1 MKGIKWMMY
10 NSPSFWTFDAFVST
24 AFPLPLLLVTYPLTW
39 LETCVCLMLP
49 LVVNLDRTLN
59 FFSSCSCNM
68 PNPYS
73 WSTPDLL
80 WSNTHKATWG
90 CLLMVCWYFD
100 LVGSHKWQWLRAC
113 HLWSPCC
120 CCHWLVAWG
129 GHCHL
134 LPCQM
139 LQRPTIWKVQTFC
152 ISAGDLNHSWY
163 FYDHAYL
170 CMIISV
176 YPAL

>member
-1 MKGIKWMMY
+1 M
-10 NSPSFWTFDAFVST
+10 NDVQLTFLPNLWCLCVHC
-24 AFPLPLLLVTYPLTW
+24 FPLT
-39 LETCVCLMLP
+39 LP
-49 LVVNLDRTLN
+49 SCYLPAHLIGHLCMSRASIGCQSWQNTE

-68 PNPYS
+68 PNPSS

-90 CLLMVCWYFD
+90 CLLMECWYFN
-100 LVGSHKWQWLRAC
+100 LVGSHKWQRSRAC

-120 CCHWLVAWG
+120 CCHWLVAQG
-129 GHCHL
+129 GHRHL

-163 FYDHAYL
+163 LYNHAYL
-170 CMIISV
+170 CMIISE